1 MTSSVTYIFVFGI
14 QTAYKFLIAIHPLD
28 WETLTADTPLPHRP
42 RAQGILPPCPWWKLA
57 IMSMASTGQ
66 FYHLIEHI

>member
-42 RAQGILPPCPWWKLA
+42 RAQGILSSDWAHLKLNLLDYN
-57 IMSMASTGQ
+57 S
-66 FYHLIEHI
+66 FF